1 MEAFSLI
8 ADLGF
13 SIAAVIGGGF
23 FIILLLK
30 YILDSVVSRA
40 VGLNGMIGALDN
52 RVKTINNEIVRL
64 DALICHALGV
74 KPDTRRL
81 LDNDMIRLDQK
92 IHTIIEIQ
100 NQQMDPFE
108 AANKKRMEVRQA
120 ELDYNQDK
128 EITANKKEIAKL
140 KK

>member
-1 MEAFSLI
+1 MEAFKLI

-13 SIAAVIGGGF
+13 SIAAVIGGCF

-30 YILDSVVSRA
+30 YILQSIVNSA
-40 VGLNGMIGALDN
+40 KSLKGMIEALDN

-81 LDNDMIRLDQK
+81 S
-92 IHTIIEIQ
+92 
-100 NQQMDPFE
+100 
-108 AANKKRMEVRQA
+108 AA
-120 ELDYNQDK
+120 DGK
-128 EITANKKEIAKL
+128 EDARKD
-140 KK
+140 

>member
-1 MEAFSLI
+1 MEAFNLI

-40 VGLNGMIGALDN
+40 VSLSGMIGALDN

-81 LDNDMIRLDQK
+81 SVADG
-92 IHTIIEIQ
+92 
-100 NQQMDPFE
+100 
-108 AANKKRMEVRQA
+108 
-120 ELDYNQDK
+120 K
-128 EITANKKEIAKL
+128 EDTRKD
-140 KK
+140 

>member
-1 MEAFSLI
+1 MDAFSLI

-40 VGLNGMIGALDN
+40 VSLNGMIGALDN

-64 DALICHALGV
+64 DTLICHALGV
-74 KPDTRRL
+74 KPDIRRL
-81 LDNDMIRLDQK
+81 S
-92 IHTIIEIQ
+92 
-100 NQQMDPFE
+100 
-108 AANKKRMEVRQA
+108 AA
-120 ELDYNQDK
+120 DGK
-128 EITANKKEIAKL
+128 EDTRKD
-140 KK
+140 